1 MMAYRS
7 DRRGAMPT
15 SPLALR
21 GRYFIGWLPR
31 AQISIMARNNTIP
44 LLRPKIRVQST
55 SYSPRNL
62 QSVLLNIFAGESR
75 QESCAYLTEESRYR
89 T

>member
-1 MMAYRS
+1 
-7 DRRGAMPT
+7 
-15 SPLALR
+15 
-21 GRYFIGWLPR
+21 
-31 AQISIMARNNTIP
+31 MARNNTIP